1 MQIRW
6 GAHNETLSTQAALE
20 PKWLRSFVLVA
31 NIGFDTA
38 ENKAFKVSRKLLP
51 SSYRGREKRSGGQE
65 RLHERLP
72 VAMEAQHC
80 RELVG
85 VEVVQPGRA

>member
-1 MQIRW
+1 MNTEAVKNDVHTTYHRSQKPE
-6 GAHNETLSTQAALE
+6 N
-20 PKWLRSFVLVA
+20 KSFVLVA